1 MRNIKI
7 VFAVIV
13 FLLAVLLFLDLIGAA
28 DFSLIELTSYTL
40 LVAGVSLLFNSFTE
54 SNKGGIFAGSFIFLS
69 GIVLAVESA
78 FTIWNPTRMIFPSIF
93 IISGI
98 SLLFVYLS
106 DTKKL
111 VFLFLSLLLS
121 AVGIFYLFNR
131 INFKVYVFIEAIGQ
145 ILLRFWFVIALI
157 ALIVYILTK
166 SNHQNNDYRNLE

>member
-28 DFSLIELTSYTL
+28 DFSLIELISYTL
-40 LVAGVSLLFNSFTE
+40 LVAGVSFLFISFTG

-111 VFLFLSLLLS
+111 VFLFLALFLS
-121 AVGIFYLFNR
+121 AVGLFYLFNR
-131 INFKVYVFIEAIGQ
+131 INFKFYVFIEAIGQ